1 MGITNFMVNRMMK
14 KEAKSLAVWAA
25 QTYPAIKAQ
34 IPAEKEKEILCK
46 MLRSAVVIKSEENA
60 RKIAEQCC
68 LSIEALCYFIAME
81 LGKLKG
87 FSVLRSLQFT
97 RYMDAELYARGF
109 TPQSIETKGAIF
121 KLLGLPDD
129 RI

>member
-14 KEAKSLAVWAA
+14 KEAKNLAVWAA

-34 IPAEKEKEILCK
+34 FSGEKEKEILYK
-46 MLRSAVVIKSEENA
+46 MLRSAVVIKSEEDA

-87 FSVLRSLQFT
+87 FSVLRCLQFT
-97 RYMDAELYARGF
+97 QYMDAELYARGF
-109 TPQSIETKGAIF
+109 TPQSRDTKGTIF